1 MNDQVARLIE
11 LRKLEERTRLNP
23 LSKIISVASGKGGTG
38 KSFFS
43 LNLTYQLSRLGK
55 NVLLVDLDCNF
66 PNIHLFLNY
75 AVENTLT
82 DFFTQRKVLREII
95 YRYSENMNIIF
106 GDSGSADYPKL
117 TRESIDYFFIQLNKI
132 APQYDYIILDSSAG
146 ADDLTIRQ
154 LSKSDYNIVIATP
167 EPTSV
172 MDAYVLLKFIFENT
186 EVTKN
191 YVVFNKSESKDDS
204 DSAFQNLST
213 ALRHFLKSEVSLLGV
228 IGYDRVVYK
237 SIMEQVIMMK
247 TYPNSKSALEINEL
261 AIRLLK
267 ITQVANNNQPMRL
280 TRF

>member
-146 ADDLTIRQ
+146 ADNLTIRQ

>member
-75 AVENTLT
+75 AAENTLT

-95 YRYSENMNIIF
+95 FRYSENMNIIF

-228 IGYDRVVYK
+228 IGYDRIVYK
-237 SIMEQVIMMK
+237 SIMEQAIMMK
-247 TYPNSKSALEINEL
+247 SYPNSKSALEINEL

-267 ITQVANNNQPMRL
+267 ITQVANNNQSMRL

>member
-11 LRKLEERTRLNP
+11 LRKLEERTRLHP

-38 KSFFS
+38 KSFFA

-66 PNIHLFLNY
+66 PNIHLFLNH
-75 AVENTLT
+75 ATENTIA

-95 YRYSENMNIIF
+95 YRYSENMSIIF
-106 GDSGSADYPKL
+106 GDSGSTDYPKL
-117 TRESIDYFFIQLNKI
+117 TRDSIDYFFIQLNKI

-146 ADDLTIRQ
+146 ADEFTIRQ

-228 IGYDRVVYK
+228 IGYDRIVYK
-237 SIMEQVIMMK
+237 SIMEQVILMK
-247 TYPNSKSALEINEL
+247 SYPNSKSALEINEL

-267 ITQVANNNQPMRL
+267 ITQVANNNQSLRL